1 MSAPC
6 QCRPGCSFT
15 ADEGHPFLLAHD
27 KRPER
32 EEERR
37 RGLAERQQNGGRASG
52 ESRRATSKG
61 AARAGLSRA
70 LREPV
75 PLKTEADIRQY
86 LEVLAA
92 AARFGGITPARI
104 AAGVRAAQAAQG
116 LLAAELDKK
125 AAALA
130 ELGEELERAR
140 GTRGEDLS
148 Q

>member
-6 QCRPGCSFT
+6 QCRPGCPFS
-15 ADEGHPFLLAHD
+15 ADGDEPFNLAHD
-27 KRPER
+27 PRAEKQDER
-32 EEERR
+32 LRV
-37 RGLAERQQNGGRASG
+37 LAERQSNGGRASG
-52 ESRRATSKG
+52 ETRRAQGKG
-61 AARAGLSRA
+61 AARAGLARA
-70 LREPV
+70 LQEPV
-75 PLKTEADIRQY
+75 PFATEADIRRY

-92 AARFGGITPARI
+92 AAQFGGITPARI
-104 AAGVRAAQAAQG
+104 AAGVRAAQAAQA

-130 ELGEELERAR
+130 ELAEELERAR